1 MLNYFFIVVV
11 IVFLILLLFVYL
23 KQNKKIESF
32 VASQPS
38 GRPRNDTTCR
48 HITNPSTCRSI
59 SVCRWNTSNNTC
71 NYY

>member
-32 VASQPS
+32 SY
-38 GRPRNDTTCR
+38 NTTCM
-48 HITNPSTCRSI
+48 HITNPSTCRSN
-59 SVCRWNTSNNTC
+59 SVCRWNPSTNTC
-71 NYY
+71 HYY